1 MTRVGPKAGVS
12 VLGINVDPIDYTS
25 AVAAIISAAKDGRSF
40 GVTALA
46 VHGIMTGV
54 LDREHRYRLNQF
66 SLVVPDGQPVRWA
79 LNARHR
85 ARLRDRVY
93 GPKLMLAVCEAAANE
108 GIPVGLF
115 GSSPEVLKPLATN
128 LGRRLPALKIVCTI
142 PSRFRRVSEEERDE
156 QLREIKDTGTRILFV
171 ALGCPRQEVWVYENL
186 TRLSMPMLAVGA
198 AFDFH
203 AGTLSQAPA
212 FLQRAGLEWA
222 YRLAKEPRRLWRRY
236 VLLNPAYLSLLL
248 LQLLRFPRWDRVDVG
263 EPPTRDLRFG

>member
-1 MTRVGPKAGVS
+1 
-12 VLGINVDPIDYTS
+12 
-25 AVAAIISAAKDGRSF
+25 
-40 GVTALA
+40 
-46 VHGIMTGV
+46 
-54 LDREHRYRLNQF
+54 
-66 SLVVPDGQPVRWA
+66 
-79 LNARHR
+79 
-85 ARLRDRVY
+85 
-93 GPKLMLAVCEAAANE
+93 MLAVCEAAANE

-222 YRLAKEPRRLWRRY
+222 
-236 VLLNPAYLSLLL
+236 SLETLCAS
-248 LQLLRFPRWDRVDVG
+248 
-263 EPPTRDLRFG
+263 